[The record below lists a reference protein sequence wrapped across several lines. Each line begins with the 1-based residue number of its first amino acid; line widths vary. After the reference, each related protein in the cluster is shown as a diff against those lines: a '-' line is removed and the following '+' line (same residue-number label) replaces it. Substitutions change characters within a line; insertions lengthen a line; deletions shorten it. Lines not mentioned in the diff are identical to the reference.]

1 MSGTVNPRRGYRL
14 SPDNVQNF
22 LHIFLGLARS
32 SSPLPEI
39 WPSWEA
45 FAHPRSGCLLDNVQN
60 FSHIFLGLARLN
72 SPLPEIRP
80 SWEAFTHPRSGCLLD
95 NVQNFSHIFL
105 GLARLNSPLPEI
117 RPSWEAFAHPRS
129 GCLLWFLVT
138 KRILSTHETSSHED
152 SAPTDHFRR
161 AGARASKCPAGA
173 ELLKGRLVQRPHIKI
188 AFSPPFVA
196 RDVPQSRAYQH
207 KRDVKR
213 KFW

>member
-45 FAHPRSGCLLDNVQN
+45 FA
-60 FSHIFLGLARLN
+60 
-72 SPLPEIRP
+72 
-80 SWEAFTHPRSGCLLD
+80 HPRSGCLLD

-188 AFSPPFVA
+188 AFSPPFMA
-196 RDVPQSRAYQH
+196 RVSNESSGDPQNE
-207 KRDVKR
+207 R
-213 KFW
+213 KLTPSVLSP

>member
-45 FAHPRSGCLLDNVQN
+45 FA
-60 FSHIFLGLARLN
+60 
-72 SPLPEIRP
+72 
-80 SWEAFTHPRSGCLLD
+80 HPRSGCLLD

-161 AGARASKCPAGA
+161 AGARASKCPARA

-207 KRDVKR
+207 KRGCQTKVLVTPKTNEI
-213 KFW
+213 

>member
-1 MSGTVNPRRGYRL
+1 MGTPSVCLELQNHQNRKENTMAQIILNLEFDEILRAFT
-14 SPDNVQNF
+14 DNV
-22 LHIFLGLARS
+22 H
-32 SSPLPEI
+32 
-39 WPSWEA
+39 
-45 FAHPRSGCLLDNVQN
+45 
-60 FSHIFLGLARLN
+60 
-72 SPLPEIRP
+72 
-80 SWEAFTHPRSGCLLD
+80 
-95 NVQNFSHIFL
+95 NFSHIFL

-161 AGARASKCPAGA
+161 AGARASKCPARA

>member
-1 MSGTVNPRRGYRL
+1 MK
-14 SPDNVQNF
+14 
-22 LHIFLGLARS
+22 RS
-32 SSPLPEI
+32 AAVPT
-39 WPSWEA
+39 
-45 FAHPRSGCLLDNVQN
+45 
-60 FSHIFLGLARLN
+60 ARLAE
-72 SPLPEIRP
+72 PPEEITSR
-80 SWEAFTHPRSGCLLD
+80 
-95 NVQNFSHIFL
+95 IFRTFFG

-161 AGARASKCPAGA
+161 AGARASKCSAGA

-196 RDVPQSRAYQH
+196 RDVPQSRACQH
-207 KRDVKR
+207 KRGLAVRKIPDNSRPSSEFTVDPLKR
-213 KFW
+213 VVCADTAPVSRGKVVV

>member
-45 FAHPRSGCLLDNVQN
+45 FA
-60 FSHIFLGLARLN
+60 
-72 SPLPEIRP
+72 
-80 SWEAFTHPRSGCLLD
+80 HPRSGCLLD

-161 AGARASKCPAGA
+161 AGARASKCPARA

-188 AFSPPFVA
+188 AFSPPFMA
-196 RDVPQSRAYQH
+196 RVSNESSGDPQNERKLTPSVLSRAPGQDRGGQSWH
-207 KRDVKR
+207 S
-213 KFW
+213 

>member
-1 MSGTVNPRRGYRL
+1 MK
-14 SPDNVQNF
+14 
-22 LHIFLGLARS
+22 RS
-32 SSPLPEI
+32 AAVPT
-39 WPSWEA
+39 
-45 FAHPRSGCLLDNVQN
+45 
-60 FSHIFLGLARLN
+60 ARLAE
-72 SPLPEIRP
+72 PPEEITSR
-80 SWEAFTHPRSGCLLD
+80 
-95 NVQNFSHIFL
+95 IFRTFFG

-173 ELLKGRLVQRPHIKI
+173 ELLKSRLVQRPHIKI

-207 KRDVKR
+207 KRGCQTKVLVTPKTNEI
-213 KFW
+213 

>member
-1 MSGTVNPRRGYRL
+1 MARQTSFTVGVINITVHPH
-14 SPDNVQNF
+14 SPEKYVSLFRD
-22 LHIFLGLARS
+22 
-32 SSPLPEI
+32 
-39 WPSWEA
+39 
-45 FAHPRSGCLLDNVQN
+45 
-60 FSHIFLGLARLN
+60 
-72 SPLPEIRP
+72 
-80 SWEAFTHPRSGCLLD
+80 AFTENPPQPITSR
-95 NVQNFSHIFL
+95 IFRTFFW

-207 KRDVKR
+207 KRGLAVRKIPDNSRPSSEFTVDPLKR
-213 KFW
+213 VICADTAPVSLGKVVV

>member
-1 MSGTVNPRRGYRL
+1 MYLTQSDVIRGL
-14 SPDNVQNF
+14 SKEEYSILWETCQYSNNLYNVALYNIRQYYFQDKKF
-22 LHIFLGLARS
+22 LKY
-32 SSPLPEI
+32 E
-39 WPSWEA
+39 
-45 FAHPRSGCLLDNVQN
+45 
-60 FSHIFLGLARLN
+60 
-72 SPLPEIRP
+72 
-80 SWEAFTHPRSGCLLD
+80 D

-188 AFSPPFVA
+188 AFSPPFMA

-207 KRDVKR
+207 
-213 KFW
+213 